1 MCDTSQR
8 GIYIPH
14 ILQATTTE
22 QHETGE
28 SLKKDPPMI
37 RLHTAHATSYRTLH
51 KLPRQSTNYCTRHK
65 LPCLGSMRR
74 GGEARKNIM
83 IIQQQSNI
91 AITTIIQYTKH
102 PYHAFTPLP
111 STLTQASSSY
121 RARVF
126 RGVYVCFSSPIF
138 RCIRSHPAGLLLAA
152 FKTLS
157 L

>member
-1 MCDTSQR
+1 MRFTL
-8 GIYIPH
+8 GMKLPH
-14 ILQATTTE
+14 IPQATATE

-51 KLPRQSTNYCTRHK
+51 KLPRHSTNYCTRHK

-74 GGEARKNIM
+74 GGEAQKNIM

-111 STLTQASSSY
+111 STRVVIPRLGESSLFRLSTSAVTR

-126 RGVYVCFSSPIF
+126 P
-138 RCIRSHPAGLLLAA
+138 
-152 FKTLS
+152 
-157 L
+157 